1 MSGSESPEGP
11 GDGPELQL
19 KVDFFRKLGYSSE
32 EIRVVLQ
39 KLGQAADTN
48 TVLGELVKHG
58 PAERDGPEA
67 PPEPGEAPLVPR
79 GGAGN
84 KSPAPGPEETESDN
98 LKPIV
103 IDGSNVAMRCVRGG
117 RGAVLCVSR
126 KAESKHSTFGLLVM
140 FSTSCLVTALPT
152 QPHQSRGDDGAA
164 VFPFKTFPPE
174 FWHRG
179 DRWRDVVLSTSG
191 FVEVSLAGSC
201 SINNYRVN

>member
-1 MSGSESPEGP
+1 MSAGSVAPGWPEALARPAAGMSGSESPEGP

-39 KLGQAADTN
+39 KLGLGADTN

-117 RGAVLCVSR
+117 RGAVLGELCRAHGARAR
-126 KAESKHSTFGLLVM
+126 KAESKHGNPWVLLM
-140 FSTSCLVTALPT
+140 FSEVPPHHCSAHPGPPVTG
-152 QPHQSRGDDGAA
+152 R
-164 VFPFKTFPPE
+164 
-174 FWHRG
+174 
-179 DRWRDVVLSTSG
+179 
-191 FVEVSLAGSC
+191 
-201 SINNYRVN
+201 